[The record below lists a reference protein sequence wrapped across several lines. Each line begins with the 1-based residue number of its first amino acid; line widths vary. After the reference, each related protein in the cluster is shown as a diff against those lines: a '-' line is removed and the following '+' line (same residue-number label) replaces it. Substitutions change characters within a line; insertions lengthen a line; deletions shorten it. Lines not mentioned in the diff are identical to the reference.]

1 MKYLLKIL
9 TERIMKNKIK
19 KQFNY
24 IFIISIIIPVLLIGS
39 FPLIYIGTVMGT
51 QSERA
56 LGVMEFDEDGIIYT
70 SADNEKVL
78 QNNFEQI
85 RSKAHNYA
93 DKIEA
98 DGFWQDEVI
107 LADNEYVCMIT
118 VSSRQEDKTIYL
130 CTYCDNSVKSN
141 LFPIVV
147 MSVLLLIV
155 ALLISYIVM
164 AFYANF
170 FSSRVI
176 DLRKAMHDVSN
187 ENYEVPEEMTGED
200 EISQA
205 YDDLR
210 SMIEHIKDMDA
221 SVYEAKINTERFA
234 TEQQMMENKMLA
246 SQINPHFLYN
256 TLEAIRM
263 RAVSCD
269 DTEVANAIKL
279 LGKSMRYV
287 LENTGTISVP
297 LSKEMNY
304 IVTYIKII
312 KFRFAE
318 KINYSAE
325 VDENIDIDSI
335 SVLPLMLQPVIENA
349 VLHGLENVVNGNIKL
364 TVKKSDED
372 NIIIKITDD
381 GCGMNQEQLEEIR
394 KKLNNPGDN
403 PSKSIG
409 LYNIN
414 QRIKLFYGEKYGMSV
429 ESTEGE
435 GTEVSLNLPIRP
447 L

>member
-1 MKYLLKIL
+1 MRYLLKIL
-9 TERIMKNKIK
+9 TEKIMKNKIK
-19 KQFNY
+19 KQFNF
-24 IFIISIIIPVLLIGS
+24 IFIISIIVPVLLIGA
-39 FPLIYIGTVMGT
+39 FPLFYIGTVKAT
-51 QSERA
+51 QKENA
-56 LGVMEFDEDGIIYT
+56 VG
-70 SADNEKVL
+70 
-78 QNNFEQI
+78 
-85 RSKAHNYA
+85 
-93 DKIEA
+93 
-98 DGFWQDEVI
+98 
-107 LADNEYVCMIT
+107 
-118 VSSRQEDKTIYL
+118 
-130 CTYCDNSVKSN
+130 
-141 LFPIVV
+141 IVV
-147 MSVLLLIV
+147 IDDAGTSYNRTNAFPQDYVDFLLESIRENPDAIATEKGWNGIMKSGDEKYSVCITTLGMVSGKKQYACAISNNDSFSNIDTVVLMSVLLLVV

-170 FSSRVI
+170 FSIRVG

-210 SMIEHIKDMDA
+210 SMIERIKDMDA

-234 TEQQMMENKMLA
+234 TEQQMMEYKMLA

-269 DTEVANAIKL
+269 DKEVADAIKL

-318 KINYSAE
+318 KINYSEE

-364 TVKKSDED
+364 TVKKKDED
-372 NIIIKITDD
+372 NIIIDITDD
-381 GCGMNQEQLEEIR
+381 GCGMSPEQVEEIR
-394 KKLNNPGDN
+394 KKLNKPGDN

-414 QRIKLFYGEKYGMSV
+414 QRIKLFYGEKYGMTV
-429 ESTEGE
+429 ESTEGA
-435 GTEVSLNLPIRP
+435 GTKVSLNLPIRP
-447 L
+447 V